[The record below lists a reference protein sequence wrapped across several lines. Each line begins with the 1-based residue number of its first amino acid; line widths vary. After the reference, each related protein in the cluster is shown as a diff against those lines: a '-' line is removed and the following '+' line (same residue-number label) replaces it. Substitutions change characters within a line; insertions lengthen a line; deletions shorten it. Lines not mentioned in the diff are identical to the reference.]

1 MSERKDNCPN
11 CHMRN
16 LGKSN
21 AQVLEDMAQEFE
33 DEAQEAFE
41 CAEAAYQGGSLSSEA
56 SWLGIHNGLMNAAT
70 WTRAKAKEEN

>member
-1 MSERKDNCPN
+1 MSERTDDCPN
-11 CHMRN
+11 CHCRN

-41 CAEAAYQGGSLSSEA
+41 CAEAAYQGGSLAGEA
-56 SWLGIHNGLMNAAT
+56 SWKGQYTWLMNAAT
-70 WTRAKAKEEN
+70 WTRAKAKEEA